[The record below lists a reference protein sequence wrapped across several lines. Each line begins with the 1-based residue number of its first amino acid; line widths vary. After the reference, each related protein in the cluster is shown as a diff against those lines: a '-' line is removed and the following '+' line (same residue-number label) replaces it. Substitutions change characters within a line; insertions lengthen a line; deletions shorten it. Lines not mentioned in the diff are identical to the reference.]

1 MTDGSWTES
10 SAVTTIS
17 NVAGVPDW
25 SRYLTRARTFP
36 LERFGASSKPP
47 VCSTGCTL
55 PNGDSKVE
63 FPVAIHKDP
72 DSCYGVTVP
81 DIPGVFSAGDT
92 VDEAMK
98 NTREAIYSHVSI
110 LIEDGLDV
118 SLVPSPIGD
127 LIPNPDY
134 AGAIWAYVEVD
145 LSKLDSRP
153 ER

>member
-1 MTDGSWTES
+1 M
-10 SAVTTIS
+10 
-17 NVAGVPDW
+17 
-25 SRYLTRARTFP
+25 
-36 LERFGASSKPP
+36 
-47 VCSTGCTL
+47 
-55 PNGDSKVE
+55 E

-98 NTREAIYSHVSI
+98 NTKEAIYTHVSI

-118 SLVPSPIGD
+118 SLVPSPIED
-127 LIPNPDY
+127 LMPNPDF

-145 LSKLDSRP
+145 LSKLDARP
-153 ER
+153 ERINISLPRFVLHKIDSYVEARHETRSGFLARVALEAIANG

>member
-1 MTDGSWTES
+1 
-10 SAVTTIS
+10 
-17 NVAGVPDW
+17 
-25 SRYLTRARTFP
+25 
-36 LERFGASSKPP
+36 
-47 VCSTGCTL
+47 
-55 PNGDSKVE
+55 VE

-127 LIPNPDY
+127 LIPNPDF

-153 ER
+153 ERINISLPRFVLHKIDSYVEARHETRSGFLARVALEAIANG

>member
-1 MTDGSWTES
+1 M
-10 SAVTTIS
+10 
-17 NVAGVPDW
+17 
-25 SRYLTRARTFP
+25 
-36 LERFGASSKPP
+36 
-47 VCSTGCTL
+47 
-55 PNGDSKVE
+55 E

-153 ER
+153 ERINISLPRFVLHKIDSYVEARHETRSGFLARVALEAIANG